1 MKQDEAS
8 RGSTVARYRSGKQVL
23 RLSASFHSG
32 YVFVFQLSASL
43 LPSVPKEAIADF
55 QGLNHA
61 GETLERSAF
70 LPFTVANLHFQLSC
84 EH

>member
-1 MKQDEAS
+1 MLHAYIIRPINKKKKK
-8 RGSTVARYRSGKQVL
+8 ARI
-23 RLSASFHSG
+23 SFHSR